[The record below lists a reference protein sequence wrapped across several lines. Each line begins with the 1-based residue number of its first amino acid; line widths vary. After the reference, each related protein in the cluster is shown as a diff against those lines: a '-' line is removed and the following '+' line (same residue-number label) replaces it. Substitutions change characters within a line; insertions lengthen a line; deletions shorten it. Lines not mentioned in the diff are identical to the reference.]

1 MEVPT
6 VATLLDI
13 PSNDP
18 ISYCRLCLS
27 SAAVEP
33 IYPGEPSHPLV
44 DLIAKNVQVTF
55 MVDEDLPCAVCR
67 NCRLKLED
75 FERFRDQCQKL
86 DNFVRTRR
94 RELALLQAAAIA
106 MPQLEEEE
114 EVSEEIAIKADPEAL
129 LGDDDS
135 LPYVLTDDSWHRCK
149 FCSEAFQSLS
159 VLVEHFRMR
168 HPDESKMYKCPHCT
182 RAYSSI
188 EAAEVA
194 VAAGPAF
201 KCDECDAGFG
211 HRIGLSRHK
220 DRYHDKASPNYSAE
234 RFKCDQCA
242 SVFVDVKQK
251 SRHQLQM
258 HTSASHSSKSSAQVD
273 GIHVC
278 EKCAV
283 TFSPYQALLVH
294 IQEYH
299 WNDPPQ
305 ETFSCSVCTKPFDK
319 RRLLQYHILVAHLGQ
334 IPYACNHC
342 GEWFRTKS
350 HLKQH
355 KTMFHERN
363 LGDANRCEFC
373 GQTYLD
379 EIQAGSKED
388 VQ

>member
-1 MEVPT
+1 MEAST
-6 VATLLDI
+6 VATLLEI
-13 PSNDP
+13 PSNNP
-18 ISYCRLCLS
+18 VSYCRLCLS

-33 IYPGEPSHPLV
+33 IYPGEPSQSLI

-55 MVDEDLPCAVCR
+55 IVDEDLPCAVCQ

-86 DNFVRTRR
+86 DNFVRNRR
-94 RELALLQAAAIA
+94 RELALLQAAIA
-106 MPQLEEEE
+106 VPQLED

-182 RAYSSI
+182 RTYSSI
-188 EAAEVA
+188 EVAESSTTTA
-194 VAAGPAF
+194 SPAF
-201 KCDECDAGFG
+201 KCDECDAVFS

-220 DRYHDKASPNYSAE
+220 DRYHDKASPNYAIE
-234 RFKCDQCA
+234 RIKCDHCA
-242 SVFVDVKQK
+242 SVFVDMKQRT
-251 SRHQLQM
+251 RHQLQVHM
-258 HTSASHSSKSSAQVD
+258 NAANSSKSSSQVD

-363 LGDANRCEFC
+363 LFDTNRCEFC
-373 GQTYLD
+373 GQTYD
-379 EIQAGSKED
+379 EAGPKDD

>member
-1 MEVPT
+1 MIE
-6 VATLLDI
+6 
-13 PSNDP
+13 
-18 ISYCRLCLS
+18 
-27 SAAVEP
+27 
-33 IYPGEPSHPLV
+33 
-44 DLIAKNVQVTF
+44 
-55 MVDEDLPCAVCR
+55 EDLPCAVCQ

-75 FERFRDQCQKL
+75 FERFRDHCQKL
-86 DNFVRTRR
+86 DSFVRTRR
-94 RELALLQAAAIA
+94 RELALLQEAVVV
-106 MPQLEEEE
+106 PQLEDVASIVLGD
-114 EVSEEIAIKADPEAL
+114 VSEEIAIKADPEAL
-129 LGDDDS
+129 LGDEDS

-168 HPDESKMYKCPHCT
+168 HPDESKMYKCPHCSRT
-182 RAYSSI
+182 YSAI
-188 EAAEVA
+188 EASETAC
-194 VAAGPAF
+194 PTF

-220 DRYHDKASPNYSAE
+220 DRYHNKASPNYSIQ
-234 RFKCDQCA
+234 RFKCDHCPN
-242 SVFVDVKQK
+242 VFVDVKQR
-251 SRHQLQM
+251 SRHQLQEHM
-258 HTSASHSSKSSAQVD
+258 SAPKSSKSSSQVD

-342 GEWFRTKS
+342 GEWFRAKS
-350 HLKQH
+350 QLKQH
-355 KTMFHERN
+355 KAMFHERN
-363 LGDANRCEFC
+363 LFDANRCEFC
-373 GQTYLD
+373 GQTYV
-379 EIQAGSKED
+379 EEEPQQEE
-388 VQ
+388 VQGVQ

>member
-1 MEVPT
+1 MDAAT
-6 VATLLDI
+6 VATLLEI
-13 PSNDP
+13 PSNNP
-18 ISYCRLCLS
+18 VSYCRLCLS
-27 SAAVEP
+27 SALVEP
-33 IYPGEPSHPLV
+33 IYPGEPSQGLI

-55 MVDEDLPCAVCR
+55 IVDEDLPCAVCQ
-67 NCRLKLED
+67 NCRFKLED

-86 DNFVRTRR
+86 DSFVRTRR
-94 RELALLQAAAIA
+94 RELALLQEAISV
-106 MPQLEEEE
+106 PQLD
-114 EVSEEIAIKADPEAL
+114 EVAEEIAIKADPEAL

-159 VLVEHFRMR
+159 VLVAHFRMR

-188 EAAEVA
+188 DVPEAATTS
-194 VAAGPAF
+194 PAF
-201 KCDECDAGFG
+201 KCDECDATFS

-220 DRYHDKASPNYSAE
+220 DRYHDKASPNYSLE
-234 RFKCDQCA
+234 RFKCDHCP
-242 SVFVDVKQK
+242 SVFVDVKQR
-251 SRHQLQM
+251 SRHQLQV
-258 HTSASHSSKSSAQVD
+258 HVSSSNSTKSSSQVD

-363 LGDANRCEFC
+363 VGDASRCEFC
-373 GQTYLD
+373 GQTYEEGAPKD
-379 EIQAGSKED
+379 D